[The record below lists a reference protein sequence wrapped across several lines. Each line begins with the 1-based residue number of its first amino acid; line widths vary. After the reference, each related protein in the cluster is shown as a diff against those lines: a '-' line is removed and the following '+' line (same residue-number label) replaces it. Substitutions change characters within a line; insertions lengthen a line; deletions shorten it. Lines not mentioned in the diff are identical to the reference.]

1 MRDTDSELLHALGK
15 VVLVVVLRD
24 HNLWRS
30 RSRRGGRGAGATV
43 VNDSGHS
50 LEQRLLVDL
59 VDR

>member
-1 MRDTDSELLHALGK
+1 MRGANSELLHAIGE
-15 VVLVVVLRD
+15 VVLVVVLWN

-50 LEQRLLVDL
+50 LEQQLLVHL
-59 VDR
+59 ADR